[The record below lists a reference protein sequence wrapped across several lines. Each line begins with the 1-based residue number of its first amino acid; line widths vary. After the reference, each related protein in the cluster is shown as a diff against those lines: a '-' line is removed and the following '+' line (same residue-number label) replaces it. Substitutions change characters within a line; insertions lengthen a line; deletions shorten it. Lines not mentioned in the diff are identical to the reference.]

1 MGLGASAGGLDAFQ
15 KFFSRMPSDSGMA
28 FVLVQHLD
36 PHHPSILPELLR
48 KATRMSVAQA
58 TDATPVQPDHVY
70 VIPPNAS
77 LTIEEGALRVQPADG
92 DGGPRLTIDRLF
104 DSLAQDQGHNAVCV
118 LFSGSGSDGTIGLR
132 AVKEHGGMV
141 MAQSP
146 ETAQHDPIL
155 RSAISTGLVDHVLPP
170 AELADK
176 LMEYATYLRRLRDQQ
191 GPEALV
197 LATSDELTRICTV
210 LVHKT
215 GHDFRRYKT
224 PTLVR
229 RIQRRMQVLQAPS
242 VAAYIERLRDGPSE
256 ADQLFRDLLIG
267 VTHFFRDPE
276 AFAVLASDVIP
287 RLVDV
292 ATLDGTLRVWTPGC
306 STGEEAYSVA
316 ILLREQILR
325 QDSRSRVQIFAGDI
339 DDEALEFARNGRYA
353 EGIAEHVTP
362 ERLERFFIR
371 HDHVYQV
378 AKEIREM
385 CLFSVH
391 NLIKDPPF
399 SRLDLVVCRNLLIY
413 LEADV
418 QKYVNSLFHYALH
431 PGGYLFLGP
440 SENLVGPPE
449 LFRTIDR
456 KHRIFQRGATVT
468 RVIETLPAVVSTRPP
483 AGRATV
489 AARTVSGQHELVTA
503 LERVLLDR
511 YAPAWVVINARA
523 EALHFSARTG
533 KYLEPATGA
542 PSADVIE
549 MARPGLRL
557 DLRTAIHKAVR
568 TGETVVHQ
576 NVLVETNGDAQR
588 INLLVRPVTELG
600 ADAGLF
606 LVVFQEVGPPQSRAE
621 AAAGDAAAP
630 SPVDSVIQQLE
641 SELRTTKDH
650 LQATVEEVETSN
662 EELKSA
668 NEELLATNEEL
679 QSSNEELQTSKEELQ
694 SINEELETINAEL
707 NGKVRE
713 LDQANSDLL
722 NVFQSTQIP
731 TLFLDDALGIK
742 RFTSAATNVF
752 RLIDSDTGRPITDIA
767 PRFTEDL
774 LPDMKEVLRTA
785 TLRERQVHVAD
796 GSAMYLVRMLP
807 YRRVDNTLDGLVVTF
822 LDVTLLE
829 AAQEQRAR
837 LAAIVASS
845 HDAIVSRAFDGTITS
860 WNDAATRLFGYA
872 EREAVGE
879 SYVDLIIPP
888 DRRMEIEQTDEVLRR
903 GGRVAPFES
912 TCLTKAGE
920 RIAVLVAISPV
931 KDAAGQLTGSSAV
944 FRDLTEINRVR
955 GLQDEARHK
964 DQFLATLSH
973 ELRGPLASLQICFE
987 VLQSQGTDVKRGKD
1001 ALAIAARQLEHLS
1014 ALVNELLDAS
1024 RIASGVMSLQRSDQ
1038 DLVDVVRTSV
1048 EDQRSLLSAAGVRLD
1063 LSLPSTALW
1072 VHCDPRRV
1080 GQIVVNLLGNA
1091 VKFTDR
1097 RGLVTLSL
1105 RRDDATHTAVLRVL
1119 DDGLG
1124 IEPEML
1130 PRLFEPFSQGDAGD
1144 PRTRGGLGLGLALV
1158 RGLVTAHG
1166 GTVEARSEG
1175 RGRGAEF
1182 IVRLPLLDRSPESV
1196 PPPPSPTLDTGA
1208 RHHRI
1213 LVVEDHWDFAESLR
1227 SILEVAGHEI
1237 QVAPDG
1243 ERALTMAL
1251 TFRPDIVLCDV
1262 GLPGKLDGNA
1272 VAAAIRRDPTY
1283 GAPYLIALS
1292 GFGQPSDKARALGAG
1307 FDRHVTKAEHPRM
1320 LLGIIADVPSRR

>member
-1 MGLGASAGGLDAFQ
+1 
-15 KFFSRMPSDSGMA
+15 MPCPNGMA

-48 KATRMSVAQA
+48 KATRMSVDQA
-58 TDATPVQPDHVY
+58 TDETPVQPDHVY
-70 VIPPNAS
+70 VIPPKSS
-77 LTIEEGALRVQPADG
+77 LTIEGGVLRVRPVEG
-92 DGGPRLTIDRLF
+92 DHGPRLPIDRLF

-146 ETAQHDPIL
+146 ETAQHDPML

-176 LMEYATYLRRLRDQQ
+176 LMEYAAYLRRLRNQQ

-197 LATSDELTRICTV
+197 LASSDELTRICTI
-210 LVHKT
+210 LLHKT

-229 RIQRRMQVLQAPS
+229 RIQRRMQVLQAAT
-242 VAAYIERLRDGPSE
+242 VAAYVERLHDGPSE

-292 ATLDGTLRVWTPGC
+292 AKLDGTLRVWTPGC
-306 STGEEAYSVA
+306 STGEEAYSLA
-316 ILLREQILR
+316 ILIREQILR
-325 QDSRSRVQIFAGDI
+325 QDSRARVLIFAGDI

-440 SENLVGPPE
+440 SENLVGPPD
-449 LFRTIDR
+449 LFRTVDR
-456 KHRIFQRGATVT
+456 KHRIFQRGASVT
-468 RVIETLPAVVSTRPP
+468 RLIETLPAVVSTRPP
-483 AGRATV
+483 TGRAV
-489 AARTVSGQHELVTA
+489 AVGHVSGQQALVTA

-511 YAPAWVVINARA
+511 YTPAWVVINARA

-542 PSADVIE
+542 PSADVVE

-600 ADAGLF
+600 ADDGLF
-606 LVVFQEVGPPQSRAE
+606 LVVFQEVGLPQSRAE
-621 AAAGDAAAP
+621 AAAEDAAT
-630 SPVDSVIQQLE
+630 PVDSVIQQLE

-650 LQATVEEVETSN
+650 LQASVEEVETSN

-707 NGKVRE
+707 IDKVRE

-722 NVFQSTQIP
+722 NLFQATRIP
-731 TLFLDDALGIK
+731 TLFLDGALVIK
-742 RFTSAATNVF
+742 RFTAAATQVF
-752 RLIDSDTGRPITDIA
+752 RLIDSDAGRPITDIA

-796 GSAMYLVRMLP
+796 GSATYLVRMLP
-807 YRRVDNTLDGLVVTF
+807 YQRMDNTLDGLAVTF
-822 LDVTLLE
+822 LD
-829 AAQEQRAR
+829 
-837 LAAIVASS
+837 
-845 HDAIVSRAFDGTITS
+845 ITH
-860 WNDAATRLFGYA
+860 
-872 EREAVGE
+872 
-879 SYVDLIIPP
+879 
-888 DRRMEIEQTDEVLRR
+888 
-903 GGRVAPFES
+903 
-912 TCLTKAGE
+912 
-920 RIAVLVAISPV
+920 
-931 KDAAGQLTGSSAV
+931 
-944 FRDLTEINRVR
+944 VR

-973 ELRGPLASLQICFE
+973 ELRGPLASVQICFE

-1001 ALAIAARQLEHLS
+1001 ALAVAARQLEHLS

-1024 RIASGVMSLQRSDQ
+1024 RIVTGVISLQRSDQ
-1038 DLVDVVRTSV
+1038 DLVDVVRTSAD
-1048 EDQRSLLSAAGVRLD
+1048 DQRAMLGGAGVRLD
-1063 LSLPSTALW
+1063 LSLPSTPLW
-1072 VHCDPRRV
+1072 MHCDPRRV

-1097 RGLVTLSL
+1097 GGLVTLSL
-1105 RRDDATHTAVLRVL
+1105 RRDDTTHTAVLSVL
-1119 DDGLG
+1119 DNGLG

-1130 PRLFEPFSQGDAGD
+1130 PRLFEPFSQADTGD

-1166 GTVEARSEG
+1166 GTVEARSDG

-1182 IVRLPLLDRSPESV
+1182 TVRLPLLDRSPEAV
-1196 PPPPSPTLDTGA
+1196 EPRPIPTGDPRALQ
-1208 RHHRI
+1208 HRI
-1213 LVVEDHWDFAESLR
+1213 LIVEDSWDFAESLR

-1237 QVAPDG
+1237 QVVADG
-1243 ERALTMAL
+1243 EGALAKATS
-1251 TFRPDIVLCDV
+1251 FRPDIVLCDI

-1272 VAAAIRRDPTY
+1272 VATAIRRDATY

-1292 GFGQPSDKARALGAG
+1292 GYGQPSDKARALAAG
-1307 FDRHVTKAEHPRM
+1307 FNNHVTKGEHPRV
-1320 LLGIIADVPSRR
+1320 LLGLIADVPSQR